1 MPMKSDSMENR
12 PGFTLVELLI
22 VVGILAVLIGLLTP
36 AILKNLGVVDDK
48 QHRNERVLLEAAL
61 MEYWHDK
68 GHWPLPKKGED
79 GYLPPDKN
87 SKVVYRFNQSDP
99 KQFDNFY
106 VFNKLLCKSLL
117 NETGGKDY
125 LDPERHT
132 TTREKCG
139 KDDYPNFLPARLIDA
154 LEGNNDVKTRR
165 ELTLVYW
172 KHLIECPQCPTDD
185 LRRFHGASEDKCRNP
200 SCRFMRDKGYAFTFP
215 PAVKRRTVRGLMPYK
230 VTIDLLNNRATV
242 TDD

>member
-1 MPMKSDSMENR
+1 MPMKSGSMENR

-36 AILKNLGVVDDK
+36 AILKNLGVVGDK

-61 MEYWHDK
+61 MEYWSDQ
-68 GHWPLPKKGED
+68 GEWPLPKSGKT
-79 GYLPPDKN
+79 GYKKPDKN
-87 SKVVYRFNQSDP
+87 SKVSYRT
-99 KQFDNFY
+99 DNY
-106 VFNKLLCKSLL
+106 HVFNNLLRKSLV
-117 NETGGKDY
+117 NEPGGKDY
-125 LDPERHT
+125 LDPERHM

-139 KDDYPNFLPARLIDA
+139 DKDYPNFLQARLIDA
-154 LEGNNDVKTRR
+154 IEGGNDVKPRK

-172 KHLIECPQCPTDD
+172 KHLIECPECPTDD
-185 LRRFHGASEDKCRNP
+185 LRRFQSAGADACSNP
-200 SCRFMRDKGYAFTFP
+200 DCKFKKSKGYAYTFP
-215 PAVKRRTVRGLMPYK
+215 AGVKKRTVRGLMPYK

>member
-1 MPMKSDSMENR
+1 MKSGSMENR

-36 AILKNLGVVDDK
+36 AILKNLGVVGDK

-68 GHWPLPKKGED
+68 GHWPLPKKGEA
-79 GYLPPDKN
+79 GYKNPAVYDEDK
-87 SKVVYRFNQSDP
+87 KLVGYRVEYRT
-99 KQFDNFY
+99 DNYF

-117 NETGGKDY
+117 NEPGGKDY
-125 LDPERHT
+125 LDPERHM

-139 KDDYPNFLPARLIDA
+139 DKDYPNFLQARLIDA
-154 LEGNNDVKTRR
+154 IEGGNDVKPRK

-172 KHLIECPQCPTDD
+172 KHLIECPECPTDD
-185 LRRFHGASEDKCRNP
+185 LDRFQGANKDKCKNEE
-200 SCRFMRDKGYAFTFP
+200 CRFKKSKGYEYTFP
-215 PAVKRRTVRGLMPYK
+215 SGVKRRTVRGLMPYK

>member
-1 MPMKSDSMENR
+1 MNNGPFEYRS
-12 PGFTLVELLI
+12 GFTLVELLI

-36 AILKNLGVVDDK
+36 AILKNLGVVGDR
-48 QHRNERVLLEAAL
+48 QHRNERILLEAAL
-61 MEYWHDK
+61 MEYWSDQ
-68 GHWPLPKKGED
+68 GEWPLPKSGKT
-79 GYLPPDKN
+79 GYKKPDKN
-87 SKVVYRFNQSDP
+87 SKVSYRT
-99 KQFDNFY
+99 DNY
-106 VFNKLLCKSLL
+106 LVFNNLLRKSLV
-117 NETGGKDY
+117 NEPGGKDY
-125 LDPERHT
+125 LDPDRHM

-139 KDDYPNFLPARLIDA
+139 DKDYPNFLQAKLIDA
-154 LEGNNDVKTRR
+154 IEGGNDVKPRK

-200 SCRFMRDKGYAFTFP
+200 DCRFMRDRKYAFTFP
-215 PAVKRRTVRGLMPYK
+215 SAVKRRTVRGLMPYK